1 VTIEEFVRALRCD
14 LPRGRRARRVLVEVE
29 DYLREA
35 ALTDGEQAAVER
47 FGSPSEVAAAFAP
60 TFAAPATRTSVACV
74 LVAAALTFASFPLL
88 ESVLPPAPW
97 PSGPPDYLHWKQQS
111 VLALFLVGTL
121 LALAAAAAVAF
132 RRLRAARVLS
142 SAAAVALAAM
152 LVLDVVL
159 SYQWHREVPGAPG
172 PIAIALY
179 GSAIAAL
186 VLAALRYAARAA
198 SLSAARIPV

>member
-1 VTIEEFVRALRCD
+1 VTVDEYIRALRRD
-14 LPRGRRARRVLVEVE
+14 LPRGRHARRVLVEVE
-29 DYLREA
+29 DYLRDA
-35 ALTDGEQAAVER
+35 SLADGEEAAVER

-60 TFAAPATRTSVACV
+60 TFGASATRASVACV
-74 LVAAALTFASFPLL
+74 LVAVALAFATFPLL

-111 VLALFLVGTL
+111 VLGLFLAGTL
-121 LALAAAAAVAF
+121 LALAGGAALLF
-132 RRLRAARVLS
+132 RRLRAARVLT
-142 SAAAVALAAM
+142 SAAAVALTAM

-186 VLAALRYAARAA
+186 VLAALGHAARAA
-198 SLSAARIPV
+198 SLSTTRKPI